1 MKYFIDKHDRQV
13 RYLRLSVT
21 DRCNLA
27 CMYCRDENSYIPHDK
42 ILRYEEMKSL
52 IRVALKRGINK
63 LRLTGGEPFARKDF
77 VPFLEDLAES
87 FPTLDLRITTNGTL
101 IKEHIPL
108 IQKLNIK
115 INLSLD
121 TFNKELFK
129 EIAGKDL
136 LDETLANMHEMLQR
150 EIPLKINAVAMKTKN
165 DSDLEQFIEL
175 ARKYPIDVR
184 FIEFMPMGEE
194 TIWAK
199 NLYWS
204 ADEILEQASAYAK
217 LSLVKEERNRLHRA
231 NSGPARLYTI
241 ENGKGRLGLISPISS
256 HFCKNCNRLRI
267 TSSGALRTCLF
278 DDKEYDLIK
287 LIRED
292 KASDSTI
299 EKYIE
304 ECLQNKAM
312 GYELLERNKNKVA
325 STHMVSIGG

>member
-27 CMYCRDENSYIPHDK
+27 CMYCKDDNSYIPHNK
-42 ILRYEEMKSL
+42 ILRYEEMKTL
-52 IRVALKRGINK
+52 MRVALKRGINK
-63 LRLTGGEPFARKDF
+63 VRLTGGEPFARKDF
-77 VPFLEDLAES
+77 IPFVEDLAAS
-87 FPTLDLRITTNGTL
+87 FPQLDIRITTNGTL

-108 IQKLNIK
+108 IKKLGIK

-121 TFNKELFK
+121 SFDKEIFK
-129 EIAGKDL
+129 EITNNDL
-136 LDETLANMHEMLQR
+136 LDEVLSSMHEMIRL

-165 DSDLEQFIEL
+165 DKDLEKFIEL
-175 ARKYPIDVR
+175 AKNNPIDVR

-204 ADEILEQASAYAK
+204 ADEILEQASKFAH
-217 LSLVKEERNRLHRA
+217 LTLVKEDRNRIHRA

-241 ENGKGRLGLISPISS
+241 ENGKGRLGVISPLSS

-287 LIRED
+287 LLRED
-292 KASDSTI
+292 KADDMQI
-299 EKYIE
+299 EKFIE
-304 ECLQNKAM
+304 ESLQNKAM
-312 GYELLERNKNKVA
+312 GYELLEKNKKKVA